1 MNTETETALE
11 LIRNHPLTKQ
21 LETEQAAENLRQR
34 EQAAAGLAAARLEK
48 ADKLPPLYDKIN
60 KIEDELKKH
69 DLTRTT
75 IVERIGQ
82 ARLEK
87 AKESGRIHSTS
98 SNR

>member
-34 EQAAAGLAAARLEK
+34 EQAASGLAAARREK
-48 ADKLPPLYDKIN
+48 ADKLPLLYDKIN

-69 DLTRTT
+69 DLTRNA
-75 IVERIGQ
+75 IVERIGP
-82 ARLEK
+82 
-87 AKESGRIHSTS
+87 HSL
-98 SNR
+98 RQLK